1 MGRLLEALKKKYKR
15 PQDALRALGLD
26 ERLLTGDVVHSR
38 SDDEYFHRGRDI
50 NDPLAGMDRHR
61 RRTARDTF
69 GLPSGTAGIA
79 PKRES
84 MPPQRLSS
92 EAEDDLEDFR
102 EHLRRHMS
110 EDQVEEA
117 CELSRDYMRR
127 RSANGHDRRRVS
139 RDEFP
144 RNAVRSSER
153 EAPSRGHWAS
163 PRPADQFA
171 DGSTS
176 SERWPDGAMD
186 AARPWDRITV
196 EADTDPR
203 KIAQANADYV
213 ARRGRRLGMDKAS
226 ETNRRKFL
234 EMFPD
239 AARIEQA

>member
-163 PRPADQFA
+163 STAR
-171 DGSTS
+171 GSVCRRLDF
-176 SERWPDGAMD
+176 ERTMA
-186 AARPWDRITV
+186 
-196 EADTDPR
+196 
-203 KIAQANADYV
+203 
-213 ARRGRRLGMDKAS
+213 GRRDGRRTPVGPDHRRSRHRSPEDRPS
-226 ETNRRKFL
+226 EC
-234 EMFPD
+234 
-239 AARIEQA
+239 